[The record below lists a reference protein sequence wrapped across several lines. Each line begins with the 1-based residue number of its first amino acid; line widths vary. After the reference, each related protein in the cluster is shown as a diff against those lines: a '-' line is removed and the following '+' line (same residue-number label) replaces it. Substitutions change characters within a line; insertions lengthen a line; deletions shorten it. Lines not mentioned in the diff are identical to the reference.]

1 VRRLLAFVSLILI
14 LLGLELSTQ
23 TLSLTVSRMSAG
35 IEAALAGVEFYV
47 PTARFVVG
55 LVFVGAGLV
64 LWAMLVWARRTRA
77 SVGSV
82 GSACPNCG
90 SQTRRIKRKRWQ
102 RFVSTLGGQRIARRK
117 CETCGWIGLALR
129 E

>member
-1 VRRLLAFVSLILI
+1 MRRLLAFVSLVLI

-23 TLSLTVSRMSAG
+23 TLSMTVSRMSAG

-47 PTARFVVG
+47 PTARFFFG
-55 LVFVGAGLV
+55 LMLVGAGLV
-64 LWAMLVWARRTRA
+64 LWAMLFWARRTRV

-82 GSACPNCG
+82 GSACPSCG
-90 SQTRRIKRKRWQ
+90 SHTRRIKRKRWQ
-102 RFVSTLGGQRIARRK
+102 RFVSALGGQRIARRK